1 MDRRDFLSST
11 TTLGLLA
18 MLPAAAA
25 RAAAATGTGD
35 AALNLLFDQIFA
47 EGLQDSP
54 ESATQLGLDK
64 GANAALKRKLDD
76 PSLANR
82 ARGLARTRRAITAL
96 GAIDP
101 ATLSPASK
109 LDREVVLYSLH
120 QREVGPA
127 RFGVGT
133 AQRPYPITQQQGAYF
148 SVPDFLNSTHVV
160 KSADDAEAYL
170 DRLADFARVLDAEN
184 AVQEDAAKR
193 GLLAPA
199 FALDL
204 ALGQMAALRKPAPG
218 DASLVTS
225 LVRRA
230 KAAGLTADYGARATR
245 IVADSVYPAL
255 DRQIALLTRLRR
267 TARADVGLW
276 AVPNGAALYA
286 AALASATTTDFT
298 PDQVHQMGLDQV
310 AEITAKLDSLLKAQG
325 LATGS
330 VSARLD
336 QLNTTPAQLYPD
348 TAEGRAALLAS
359 LNGQVRAMQARL
371 PASFINPPDAPLEI
385 RSVPVEI
392 QDGAPNGYYYRA
404 ALDGSRPAI
413 YWINL
418 KHITDWPK
426 YGLPT
431 LTHHEGVPG
440 HHLQISIAQA
450 AAGPLIRKTSF
461 FNAYT
466 EGWALYAEQLADE
479 TGIYDQDPLGRIGY
493 YQSLLFRA
501 CRLVVDTGL
510 HAKRWSREKAIAYMV
525 EITGFPRP
533 RATSEINRYCTMP
546 GQACSYKIGHV
557 SWLRARAKAK
567 TILGDRFDLK
577 QFHEVLRNGA
587 VPLVILERLAEEQA
601 HAQRQA

>member
-1 MDRRDFLSST
+1 MDRRDFLCST
-11 TTLGLLA
+11 GVFGALA
-18 MLPAAAA
+18 LLPAAAA
-25 RAAAATGTGD
+25 RAALAAAPGD
-35 AALNLLFDQIFA
+35 AALAALFDRIFA
-47 EGLQDSP
+47 EGLQESP

-64 GANAALKRKLDD
+64 GANAALKHRLDD

-82 ARGLARTRRAITAL
+82 ARGLARTRRAIAAL
-96 GAIDP
+96 DAIDP

-127 RFGVGT
+127 RFGVGSP
-133 AQRPYPITQQQGAYF
+133 QRPYPITQQQGAYF
-148 SVPDFLNSTHVV
+148 GVPDFLNSRHVV
-160 KSADDAEAYL
+160 ANAADAEAYL

-204 ALGQMAALRKPAPG
+204 ALGQMAALRKPAPAESG
-218 DASLVTS
+218 LVTS
-225 LVRRA
+225 LTTRTRA
-230 KAAGLTADYGARATR
+230 AKLPGDYASRATKL
-245 IVADSVYPAL
+245 VADAVYPAL
-255 DRQIALLTRLRR
+255 DRQIALVTRLRR
-267 TARADVGLW
+267 TARSDVGLW
-276 AVPNGAALYA
+276 SVPNGDALYA

-310 AEITAKLDSLLKAQG
+310 AEISATLDKLLKAQG
-325 LATGS
+325 LTTGS

-336 QLNTTPAQLYPD
+336 TLNTTPAQLYPD
-348 TAEGRAALLAS
+348 TPDGRAALLAS
-359 LNGQVRAMQARL
+359 LNGQVRTMQSRL
-371 PASFINPPDAPLEI
+371 PTLFINPPDAPLEI

-392 QDGAPNGYYYRA
+392 QDGASNGYYYRA

-440 HHLQISIAQA
+440 HHLQISIAQG

-479 TGIYDQDPLGRIGY
+479 SGVYDQDPLGRIGY

-501 CRLVVDTGL
+501 CRLAVDTGM

-525 EITGFPRP
+525 EITGFPPP

-557 SWLRARAKAK
+557 SWLRARAKAR
-567 TILGDRFDLK
+567 TILGAKFDVR
-577 QFHEVLRNGA
+577 QFHEILRSGA
-587 VPLVILERLAEEQA
+587 VPLVILERLAEERA
-601 HAQRQA
+601 RALA

>member
-1 MDRRDFLSST
+1 MDRRDFLGSST
-11 TTLGLLA
+11 ALGALA
-18 MLPAAAA
+18 MLPAAA
-25 RAAAATGTGD
+25 RAATAGAGD
-35 AALNLLFDQIFA
+35 AALQALFDRIFND
-47 EGLQDSP
+47 GIQDSP
-54 ESATQLGLDK
+54 QSATQLGLDK
-64 GANAALKRKLDD
+64 GANAALKSRLDD

-82 ARGLARTRRAITAL
+82 ARGLARTRQAITAL
-96 GAIDP
+96 TAIDP

-109 LDREVVLYSLH
+109 LDREVVLYSLR

-127 RFGVGT
+127 QFGVGSP
-133 AQRPYPITQQQGAYF
+133 QRPYPVTQQQGAYF
-148 SVPDFLNSTHVV
+148 GIPDFLNSTHVV
-160 KSADDAEAYL
+160 KTADDAEAYL
-170 DRLADFARVLDAEN
+170 ARLADFARVLDAEN
-184 AVQEDAAKR
+184 AVQQDAAKR
-193 GLLAPA
+193 GLVAPA

-204 ALGQMAALRKPAPG
+204 ALGQMAALRKPAPA
-218 DASLVTS
+218 DSSLVTS

-230 KAAGLTADYGARATR
+230 TAAGLTGDYGARAAR
-245 IVADSVYPAL
+245 IVTDSVYPAL
-255 DRQIALLTRLRR
+255 DRQIALVTTLRQ

-276 AVPNGAALYA
+276 AVPGGDALYA

-298 PDQVHQMGLDQV
+298 PDQVHQIGLDQV
-310 AEITAKLDSLLKAQG
+310 AEISATLDSLLKAQG
-325 LATGS
+325 LTQGS

-336 QLNTTPAQLYPD
+336 TLNTTPAQLFPD

-359 LNGQVRAMQARL
+359 LNGQVRTMQARL
-371 PASFINPPDAPLEI
+371 PALFINPPDAPLEI

-392 QDGAPNGYYYRA
+392 QDGASNGYYYRA

-418 KHITDWPK
+418 KHIGDWPK

-450 AAGPLIRKTSF
+450 APGPLIRKTSF

-466 EGWALYAEQLADE
+466 EGWALYAEQLAE
-479 TGIYDQDPLGRIGY
+479 ESGVYDQDPLGRIGF

-501 CRLVVDTGL
+501 CRLVVDTGI

-525 EITGFPRP
+525 EVTGFPPP

-546 GQACSYKIGHV
+546 GQACSYKLGHV

-567 TILGDRFDLK
+567 AILGARFDVR
-577 QFHEVLRNGA
+577 QFHEVLRSGA
-587 VPLVILERLAEEQA
+587 VPLVILERLVEERA
-601 HAQRQA
+601 RAQV